1 MFAIRDGLGAGDSP
15 GESRATTAD
24 ASELSGG
31 DAVKRYIVERVV
43 QALLALVLLSFVVFI
58 TAHATGDPAR
68 YLLPAERSTAADLE
82 HMRLRLGLDKPLI
95 VQYGLFLVNAA
106 QGDLGTSFTQ
116 HRPVSELLMQRL
128 PATIELAVTAL
139 VVSVLIGVPLG
150 VLAALRR
157 NSITDRLVRFST
169 ILSMAAPHFWVGIM
183 LITLFAAH
191 LHWLPAYGRGGPANL
206 ILPVLTLA
214 LHLVAGMV
222 RLTRASMLEVLDSDF
237 VRFARMK
244 GLSHWRVTWK
254 HALKNAL
261 IPVIT
266 FTGIMLGALLNGT
279 IVVEQVFAWPGLG
292 RLTLEAVLER
302 DFPLLQG
309 AVLLGGFS
317 FIVSAFMV
325 DILYAYVDPR
335 IRHQ

>member
-1 MFAIRDGLGAGDSP
+1 
-15 GESRATTAD
+15 
-24 ASELSGG
+24 
-31 DAVKRYIVERVV
+31 
-43 QALLALVLLSFVVFI
+43 
-58 TAHATGDPAR
+58 
-68 YLLPAERSTAADLE
+68 
-82 HMRLRLGLDKPLI
+82 
-95 VQYGLFLVNAA
+95 
-106 QGDLGTSFTQ
+106 
-116 HRPVSELLMQRL
+116 
-128 PATIELAVTAL
+128 
-139 VVSVLIGVPLG
+139 
-150 VLAALRR
+150 
-157 NSITDRLVRFST
+157 
-169 ILSMAAPHFWVGIM
+169 
-183 LITLFAAH
+183 
-191 LHWLPAYGRGGPANL
+191 
-206 ILPVLTLA
+206 
-214 LHLVAGMV
+214 
-222 RLTRASMLEVLDSDF
+222 
-237 VRFARMK
+237 
-244 GLSHWRVTWK
+244 VTWK